1 MTRTRIFPIILAGGD
16 SSHLGVPKPLA
27 QFHGRTALELA
38 VESCAGLERP
48 IVVLGQRAAA
58 IRPHVPRHARVVVNR
73 AWRKGQL
80 SSLLTG
86 LRLVPRDAAFLLY
99 PVDQPLLT
107 ASLVSRLARA
117 FRKRSRGQQIVMPR
131 KGKRAGHPIL
141 CAGELRG
148 ELRKAQTA
156 REVVYRDDRRIRYV
170 PVRDVA
176 IWTDFDSPSTYL
188 RCLRMF
194 RRQMRQPST

>member
-1 MTRTRIFPIILAGGD
+1 MKRIRIFPIILAGGD
-16 SSHLGVPKPLA
+16 SSHLGYPKPLA
-27 QFHGRTALELA
+27 QFDGRTALEIA

-48 IVVLGQRAAA
+48 IVVLGHRAAA
-58 IRPHVPRHARVVVNR
+58 IRPYVPRGARVAVNR
-73 AWRKGQL
+73 DWRKGQL

-86 LRLVPRDAAFLLY
+86 LRLVPRDAAFFLY

-107 ASLVSRLARA
+107 AALVSRLARA
-117 FRKRSRGQQIVMPR
+117 FMKRSRRQQIVMPR

-176 IWTDFDSPSTYL
+176 IWTDFDSSATY
-188 RCLRMF
+188 RKCLRMF
-194 RRQMRQPST
+194 RRKMRRTST

>member
-16 SSHLGVPKPLA
+16 SSHLGFPKPLA
-27 QFHGRTALELA
+27 QFDGRTALELA
-38 VESCAGLERP
+38 AESCAGLERP
-48 IVVLGQRAAA
+48 IVVLGHRAAA
-58 IRPHVPRHARVVVNR
+58 IRPHVPRHARVVINR

-80 SSLLTG
+80 SSLLAG

-107 ASLVSRLARA
+107 AALVSRLARA
-117 FRKRSRGQQIVMPR
+117 FRKRSRGRQIVMPR

-148 ELRKAQTA
+148 ELRQARTA
-156 REVVYRDDRRIRYV
+156 REVVYRDDRRICYV

-176 IWTDFDSPSTYL
+176 IWTDFDSPSTY
-188 RCLRMF
+188 RKCLRMF
-194 RRQMRQPST
+194 RRQMRRPST

>member
-1 MTRTRIFPIILAGGD
+1 
-16 SSHLGVPKPLA
+16 
-27 QFHGRTALELA
+27 
-38 VESCAGLERP
+38 
-48 IVVLGQRAAA
+48 
-58 IRPHVPRHARVVVNR
+58 
-73 AWRKGQL
+73 
-80 SSLLTG
+80 
-86 LRLVPRDAAFLLY
+86 
-99 PVDQPLLT
+99 
-107 ASLVSRLARA
+107 
-117 FRKRSRGQQIVMPR
+117 MPR